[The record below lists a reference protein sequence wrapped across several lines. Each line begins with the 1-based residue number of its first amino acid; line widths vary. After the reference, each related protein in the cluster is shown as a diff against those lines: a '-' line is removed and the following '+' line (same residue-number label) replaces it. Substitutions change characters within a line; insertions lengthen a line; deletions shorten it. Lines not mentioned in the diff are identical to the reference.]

1 MQHVLESTKVVP
13 EVIAFGPFRLFP
25 AERVLEKAGEPIR
38 LGSRAFD
45 ILSALLERP
54 GEIVSQKELLAK
66 VWRGLFVEEI
76 TVRVHIAALRK
87 ALNMDGEAASYLRTV
102 PGRGYCLTAS
112 VTRKAIA
119 AAERT
124 PPPLAADYPLPPRLE
139 RMVGRD
145 GTVGKIQ
152 EALKSSRFVT
162 IVGAGGIGKTTVA
175 LTVAHAAI
183 QEFRGAVC
191 FVELGPL
198 ADRRLLAGAV
208 ASALGLSVQSDDPI
222 PSIVARLRGK
232 RILLVLDGAEHLID
246 AAAPLARRLFQE
258 LADVHLLV
266 TSREALRVPGETVMQ
281 LPALGSPPDDPK
293 MSADTARTFPAVQ
306 LFTQCMESSGVRPG
320 QSDDEAL
327 LVAGM
332 CRKLGGIAL
341 AIELAAAHVALQG
354 IRGTAAL
361 LESQFSLRWPGR
373 RTAPQRHQTLNAT
386 LDWSYGLLSEHERIV
401 LQRLSV
407 FAGSFTL
414 EAAHAVSSDDGVGS
428 EQVFVAVGR
437 LCSKSLVSTDIAGE
451 SLRHRLLDTTR
462 LYAASKLIDADEWR
476 RLRRRHAVYYRD
488 VLLGASSGEGGL
500 AGQPLPH
507 ADLDNIRAAL
517 RWAFEVGGDE
527 ELGIDL
533 AAFSAPLFLGKAL
546 FAECQVWTRKAAE
559 KARTREAPTRQQLL
573 CELATAS
580 ALVLTQ
586 GLPGEVVSTWTKALD
601 TATALQDTAGRLAA
615 YLALWVQELR
625 SPHLT
630 KALALA
636 EQCAAVT
643 DALGDPGAC
652 AMSDWMLGL
661 TKHYFGRH
669 DEARMHFQR
678 SLDEDIESARLTQ
691 VKQIGFDRRTDCL
704 GLMSNLALM
713 QGRPEEAR
721 RWEEQ
726 AMLEAQKLNLAM
738 PNCIALTWAAFNAF
752 LSQPDLDTV
761 EREVVDLLDH
771 CRSHG
776 ISVYAGLGLA
786 LLGLCQ
792 IRRADFDGGM
802 PLVNEGLR
810 ELAAG
815 DYEVFHPIIRACL
828 CEALLDSGQTGAAT
842 DLMATLEASERSPMH
857 WCKPEV
863 LRVKGKLVSQCI
875 DRDSGAIILQSSISM
890 ARELGAV
897 FWELRTALTI
907 CESWDAEK
915 RRSDARALLRP
926 IVDHFEDEPTT
937 IDLLAAR
944 KLIGRV

>member
-1 MQHVLESTKVVP
+1 M
-13 EVIAFGPFRLFP
+13 FP
-25 AERVLEKAGEPIR
+25 TERVLKKADEPIR

-45 ILSALLERP
+45 ILNALLERP
-54 GEIVSQKELLAK
+54 GEIVSQKELLAR
-66 VWRGLFVEEI
+66 VWPGLSVEEI
-76 TVRVHIAALRK
+76 TLRVHIAALRK
-87 ALNMDGEAASYLRTV
+87 ALNIDGDAASYLRTV
-102 PGRGYCLTAS
+102 PGRGYSLTAL
-112 VTRKAIA
+112 VAREAGA

-124 PPPLAADYPLPPRLE
+124 PPPLDAHYPLPPRLE
-139 RMVGRD
+139 RMVGREE
-145 GTVGKIQ
+145 TVSRIQ
-152 EALKSSRFVT
+152 ERLRSNRFVT

-175 LTVAHAAI
+175 LTVAHTAV

-198 ADRRLLAGAV
+198 ADQRLLAGAV
-208 ASALGLSVQSDDPI
+208 ASAFGLPVQSDDPI
-222 PSIVARLRGK
+222 PSIIAQLGGK
-232 RILLVLDGAEHLID
+232 RILLVLDGVEHLID
-246 AAAPLARRLFQE
+246 AAAPLAERLFEE
-258 LADVHLLV
+258 LPDMHLLA
-266 TSREALRVPGETVMQ
+266 TSREALRTSGEIVVQ
-281 LPALGSPPDDPK
+281 LPPLESPPDDPK
-293 MSADTARTFPAVQ
+293 MSADRARSFPAVQ
-306 LFTQCMESSGVRPG
+306 LFTQCMESSGVRRE

-327 LVAGM
+327 LVASM

-341 AIELAAAHVALQG
+341 AIELAAAHVAIQG

-361 LESQFSLRWPGR
+361 LDSQFSLRWPGR

-407 FAGSFTL
+407 FAGSFTPN
-414 EAAHAVSSDDGVGS
+414 AAYAVSSDDGVDG
-428 EQVFVAVGR
+428 EQIFVAVGG
-437 LCSKSLVSTDIAGE
+437 LCAKSLVSTDISGE
-451 SLRHRLLDTTR
+451 SIRHRLLDTTR
-462 LYAASKLIDADEWR
+462 FYAASKMTDPDTWQ
-476 RLRRRHAVYYRD
+476 RLRKRHAVYYRD
-488 VLLGASSGEGGL
+488 ALLAASSG
-500 AGQPLPH
+500 AKPLPH
-507 ADLDNIRAAL
+507 GDLDNIRAAL
-517 RWAFEVGGDE
+517 RWAFAVDGDE
-527 ELGIDL
+527 DLGIDL

-546 FAECQVWTRKAAE
+546 FAECQLWTRKAAD
-559 KARTREAPTRQQLL
+559 KARTRAVATRQQLL

-586 GLPGEVVSTWTKALD
+586 GLPSEVVSTWTKALD
-601 TATALQDTAGRLAA
+601 TATALQDAPGQLAA

-625 SPHLT
+625 SPHLA

-636 EQCAAVT
+636 EKCAAVT
-643 DALGDPGAC
+643 DALGDPGSS

-661 TKHYFGRH
+661 TKHYLGRH
-669 DEARMHFQR
+669 AEARQLFQR
-678 SLDEDIESARLTQ
+678 SLTTDVESARLAQ

-721 RWEEQ
+721 RWGEE

-738 PNCIALTWAAFNAF
+738 PSCIALTWVAFNAF

-792 IRRADFDGGM
+792 IRRGDFDGGT
-802 PLVNEGLR
+802 PLVKEGLR

-815 DYEVFHPIIRACL
+815 DYEVFHPIIRAYL
-828 CEALLDSGQTGAAT
+828 CEALLDSGRIGAAT
-842 DLMATLEASERSPMH
+842 DLMTALEASERSPVH

-863 LRVKGKLVSQCI
+863 LRVKGRLVAKSI
-875 DRDSGAIILQSSISM
+875 GRDAGATILQSSLSM
-890 ARELGAV
+890 ARAFGAV

-907 CESWDAEK
+907 CESWDGET
-915 RRSDARALLRP
+915 RRSDAPALLRP
-926 IVDHFEDEPTT
+926 IADRFEEGTTT

-944 KLIGRV
+944 KLIGEV